1 MIGSTYSISHC
12 KIERVLNSERCGKGP
27 IANPARKACTSFA
40 IPEDCKTSCLYLFEI
55 EILGGDPSA
64 ASATDTLLIE
74 SLGSLTTIR
83 LLPTCE
89 PKIRHRPVDDTSP
102 QVRSHGATGG
112 VCKKQG
118 RILRAIVTRGY

>member
-1 MIGSTYSISHC
+1 MEDENDSHP
-12 KIERVLNSERCGKGP
+12 L
-27 IANPARKACTSFA
+27 
-40 IPEDCKTSCLYLFEI
+40 
-55 EILGGDPSA
+55 PSA
-64 ASATDTLLIE
+64 ASATDTLL
-74 SLGSLTTIR
+74 R

-118 RILRAIVTRGY
+118 RILRALVTRGY

>member
-1 MIGSTYSISHC
+1 MEDESDSHP
-12 KIERVLNSERCGKGP
+12 L
-27 IANPARKACTSFA
+27 
-40 IPEDCKTSCLYLFEI
+40 
-55 EILGGDPSA
+55 PSA
-64 ASATDTLLIE
+64 ASATDTLLIAT
-74 SLGSLTTIR
+74 SGNLTQLR